1 MQFWYWLDTKQGLL
15 TAFVFLAVFALAVRW
30 VWKLSRRYVG
40 VGAVFGY
47 YDSTGKALKGVY
59 VLSRLLDSPAHR
71 ADIRKWDQ
79 LLEYNG
85 TPMRFTTQGEL
96 SEFFKKELKSL
107 QVGDRVRCKI
117 KRDGKIFDVVAEAA
131 TIQGSIPVHLP
142 QAFPSPHDADYG
154 DYHYGL
160 AVCER
165 TGEWVPTMR
174 LSDGAI
180 SRFLGPTR

>member
-1 MQFWYWLDTKQGLL
+1 MQFWYWLDTKQGMF
-15 TAFVFLAVFALAVRW
+15 TALVFLVIFLLAGW
-30 VWKLSRRYVG
+30 WKWKRSRQYVG
-40 VGAVFGY
+40 IGAVFGY
-47 YDSTGKALKGVY
+47 YNSKGKALNGVF

-85 TPMRFTTQGEL
+85 TPMRFNTQGAL
-96 SEFFKKELKSL
+96 TEFFKKELKTL

-142 QAFPSPHDADYG
+142 QVFPSLYDEDYG

-174 LSDGAI
+174 LSDGKLMRI
-180 SRFLGPTR
+180 FGQSR